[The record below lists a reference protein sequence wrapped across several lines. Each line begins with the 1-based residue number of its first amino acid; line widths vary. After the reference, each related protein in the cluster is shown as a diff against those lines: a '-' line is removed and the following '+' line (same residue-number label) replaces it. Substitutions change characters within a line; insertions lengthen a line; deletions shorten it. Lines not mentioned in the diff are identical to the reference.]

1 MNPKLPTG
9 SLCWEAD
16 ERAIIFSP
24 SGVPGGRSR
33 PLILLSFD
41 PGLRLFGL
49 PKPWGQQQP
58 AASVASEKDN
68 EILLELIQKPSV
80 ADSDEGWSSWVK
92 PYYMLINEEH
102 PYGYDMTA

>member
-9 SLCWEAD
+9 RLCWETD

-49 PKPWGQQQP
+49 PKPWDQQP
-58 AASVASEKDN
+58 AASAASEKDN
-68 EILLELIQKPSV
+68 EILQKPCA